1 MAKGSGKTGY
11 FKFAEA
17 VWNSDLKAHSKLV
30 LLAYA
35 DHFNWS
41 NSNGAYPSHNTLHK
55 KTGLS
60 KNTIIRHTQALEK
73 SGWLITAGRNYI
85 DKGYTQIYDLTIP
98 KYQVRVTKSES
109 TIPNSHT
116 EMGTKQLHITNTYNN
131 EVKQLPKQLTHLSDA
146 VPLEGEPKGLSE
158 ENPYISKFIKL
169 KNFLLVSHGRVSPNI
184 REQEAKTI

>member
-73 SGWLITAGRNYI
+73 SGWLINAGRNYI

-116 EMGTKQLHITNTYNN
+116 EMGTKQLHITNTYN
-131 EVKQLPKQLTHLSDA
+131 K
-146 VPLEGEPKGLSE
+146 
-158 ENPYISKFIKL
+158 YI
-169 KNFLLVSHGRVSPNI
+169 
-184 REQEAKTI
+184 